1 MFQIPETEDQPTQA
15 ETEPCI
21 MPHAE
26 VTEVREIV
34 IKPTVLIEERQP
46 IRGLEGAEPTAH
58 GGEVKASVLN
68 RQRLDRQPDDALD
81 SGLEYDLQHWM
92 KLCVCVCFRSVR
104 VEVDGVYLNR
114 DRRCSLRIFPSV
126 DANNEVKHFHLFKMK
141 TKLLAVNVLHLL
153 YE

>member
-1 MFQIPETEDQPTQA
+1 
-15 ETEPCI
+15 
-21 MPHAE
+21 
-26 VTEVREIV
+26 
-34 IKPTVLIEERQP
+34 
-46 IRGLEGAEPTAH
+46 
-58 GGEVKASVLN
+58 
-68 RQRLDRQPDDALD
+68 
-81 SGLEYDLQHWM
+81 M

-153 YE
+153 YEYFFQKDSLVRFSSQLQFTNKIICLTGLLKQFLFNVYFNRIMNMRERSCWQLKVCMFFFIAGLKTLVQKDD